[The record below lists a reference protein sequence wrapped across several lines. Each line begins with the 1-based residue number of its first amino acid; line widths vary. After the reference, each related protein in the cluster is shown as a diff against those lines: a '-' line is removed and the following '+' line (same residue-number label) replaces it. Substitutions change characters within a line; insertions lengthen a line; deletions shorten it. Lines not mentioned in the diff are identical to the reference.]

1 MSVNIQVK
9 RSATLNKRP
18 DPSTLQFGE
27 LAVNYNAS
35 STGVFYA
42 ADNGTLVKIGPAA
55 VSATAPNASPAGFAG
70 NSIGEFWFNSGTT
83 ALSVWDGT
91 AWISIGSTSNVTSVT
106 GTSPIIVNNTTP
118 TTPIIGINTASTTQA
133 GATTLNDTVTS
144 TSAVLA
150 ATANAVKTAY
160 DAAVAAQVTATAAL
174 PKAGGTM
181 TGDIVFN
188 STQTFPVSGIQ
199 DATTVQ
205 KGIVQIGANVTVS
218 AGTISIADS
227 TTSVKGVVQVG
238 TNIDVTSGTISVA
251 DGTTT
256 TKGIVQ
262 LNNTTSS
269 TSTTLA
275 LTAAQG
281 KSLQDQI
288 DALII
293 ANNITLAGT
302 FNATT
307 GLVDSVTSAGT
318 TAGFVVGSAL
328 PTAAAANKDYFVII
342 DVAGSTGPA
351 GTPPYHIGDWFLSDG
366 SAWQFLNVGFQAA
379 YATTTTEGVITLST
393 DAATQAGTNS
403 LLAVTPSTLQSKVSD
418 SISTTSTTTI
428 ASSTAV
434 KSAYDLANAA
444 LPKSGGTMTGAITA
458 AAAGIIFSDAST
470 VVAITDSI
478 STTSSSTA
486 ASATAVKSSYDLANA
501 ALPKAGGT
509 MTGVITFDA
518 AQTFPIAGIAI
529 ATTSSL
535 GVVSVGSNI
544 SVTVG
549 GAISVATGTTAAV
562 GVVQLVD
569 STTSTSTTLAATP
582 NSVKTAYDLAAAAV
596 PKSVAVAKGNILV
609 GTASATVSVLTVG
622 TDGQFLL
629 ADSSQTTGLAYTS
642 SVDGGTF

>member
-18 DPSTLQFGE
+18 DPATLQFGE

-35 STGVFYA
+35 STGAFYA

-55 VSATAPNASPAGFAG
+55 VASTAPNASPAGFAG
-70 NSIGEFWFNSGTT
+70 NSVGEFWFNTATT
-83 ALSVWDGT
+83 ALNVYNGT
-91 AWISIGSTSNVTSVT
+91 AWVAVNSSGAVASIT
-106 GTSPIIVNNTTP
+106 GTSPITIDNTAP

-133 GATTLNDTVTS
+133 GATTLNDSVTS
-144 TSAVLA
+144 TSTALA

-160 DAAVAAQVTATAAL
+160 DAAAAAQVTATAAL

-181 TGDIVFN
+181 TGNIVFN
-188 STQTFPVSGIQ
+188 STQTFPVTGIQ
-199 DATTVQ
+199 DATTGQ
-205 KGIVQIGANVTVS
+205 KGIVQIGTNIGVT
-218 AGTISIADS
+218 AGTISVADS

-238 TNIDVTSGTISVA
+238 TNINVTSGTISVDDA
-251 DGTTT
+251 TTAI
-256 TKGIVQ
+256 KGIVQ

-288 DALII
+288 DALLI

-302 FNATT
+302 FNAST
-307 GLVDSVTSAGT
+307 GLVDSVTTAGT
-318 TAGFVVGSAL
+318 AAGFAIGSAL
-328 PTAAAANKDYFVII
+328 PTAAAANKDYFVIV
-342 DVAGSTGPA
+342 DVQGSSGPA

-418 SISTTSTTTI
+418 STSTTSTTTI

-458 AAAGIIFSDAST
+458 ATTGIIFSDTST
-470 VVAITDSI
+470 VVAITNST
-478 STTSSSTA
+478 STTSSTTA

-518 AQTFPIAGIAI
+518 AQTFPVTGIAI

-549 GAISVATGTTAAV
+549 GAISVATGTTSAV
-562 GVVQLVD
+562 GVVQLED
-569 STTSTSTTLAATP
+569 STTSTSTTKAATP
-582 NSVKTAYDLAAAAV
+582 NSVKTAYDLAAAAI
-596 PKSVAVAKGNILV
+596 PKSVVTAKGNILA
-609 GTASATVSVLTVG
+609 GTAASTVGVLSVG
-622 TDGQFLL
+622 TDGQFLI

>member
-55 VSATAPNASPAGFAG
+55 VSSTAPNASPAGFAG

-83 ALSVWDGT
+83 ALSVWNGT
-91 AWISIGSTSNVTSVT
+91 AWISVGSTSNVTSVT
-106 GTSPIIVNNTTP
+106 GTSPITVDNTTP

-199 DATTVQ
+199 DATTAQ

-238 TNIDVTSGTISVA
+238 TNIDVASGTISVA
-251 DGTTT
+251 DATIT

-262 LNNTTSS
+262 LNNTTTSA
-269 TSTTLA
+269 STTLA

-281 KSLQDQI
+281 KNLQDQI
-288 DALII
+288 DALVI

-307 GLVDSVTSAGT
+307 GLVDSVTTAGT

-328 PTAAAANKDYFVII
+328 PTAASANKDYFVII
-342 DVAGSTGPA
+342 DAAGSTGPA

-379 YATTTTEGVITLST
+379 YATTTIEGVITLST

-486 ASATAVKSSYDLANA
+486 ASATAVKSSYNLANA

-562 GVVQLVD
+562 GVVQLED
-569 STTSTSTTLAATP
+569 STTSTSTTKAATP

-609 GTASATVSVLTVG
+609 ATAASTVSVLTVG